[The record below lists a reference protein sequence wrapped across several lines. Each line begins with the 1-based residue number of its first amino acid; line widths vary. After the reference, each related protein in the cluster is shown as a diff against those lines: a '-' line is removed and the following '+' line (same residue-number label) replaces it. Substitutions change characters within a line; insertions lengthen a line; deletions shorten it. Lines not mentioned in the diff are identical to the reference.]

1 MYDNTTLPPP
11 PSSAPARLGI
21 REACAAQGGYVL
33 TTSTMHPGAVIERL
47 GAALRELAPEAHA
60 ALVAPGGALARIPAQ
75 GLADEAD
82 AYWSSDEST
91 ADLRELGDALNAA
104 APEGFELGF
113 LGEWTGFG
121 FVPIV

>member
-21 REACAAQGGYVL
+21 REACAAHGRYVL
-33 TTSTMHPGAVIERL
+33 TTQTMHPATVIERL

-75 GLADEAD
+75 ALAAEAD
-82 AYWSSDEST
+82 PYWSSDEAT
-91 ADLRELGDALNAA
+91 DALRELGAALNAA

-113 LGEWTGFG
+113 VGEWTGFG
-121 FVPIV
+121 FVPIA